1 MSSSEAHSP
10 GARPEHDGFQG
21 AIHPEGT
28 AWAGDEESGLAGE
41 QVSVE
46 RAGSGVGEISWAA
59 LQLLTTSW
67 ILSEVLSRSFEPED
81 GIFQARGLEW
91 GAIAF
96 SLGSIKDVSR
106 MSGSR

>member
-1 MSSSEAHSP
+1 MFRTSRVLNGGGR
-10 GARPEHDGFQG
+10 GAGVGRPE
-21 AIHPEGT
+21 

-67 ILSEVLSRSFEPED
+67 ILSEVLSRSFEPEEEM
-81 GIFQARGLEW
+81 FGLP
-91 GAIAF
+91 
-96 SLGSIKDVSR
+96 R
-106 MSGSR
+106 